1 MIPVLLTIRKETL
14 IEDYTKVVSV
24 RQRISEIVIL
34 SLTIG
39 TLTENLGKQ
48 TLSTKMM
55 RLLDVTLMGLFTI
68 GKILVQICM
77 NINKVQNMI
86 RKSK

>member
-14 IEDYTKVVSV
+14 IEDYTKVVLV
-24 RQRISEIVIL
+24 RQRISEVVIL
-34 SLTIG
+34 SPTIG

-77 NINKVQNMI
+77 NINKIQNMI